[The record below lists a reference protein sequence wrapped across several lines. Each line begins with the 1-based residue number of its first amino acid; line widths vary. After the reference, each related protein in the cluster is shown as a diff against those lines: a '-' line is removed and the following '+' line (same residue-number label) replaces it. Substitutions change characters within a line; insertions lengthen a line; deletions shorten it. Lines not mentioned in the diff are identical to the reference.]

1 MAGGAP
7 QHLKIS
13 FSWFLMVAS
22 FWESDV
28 FSIFSID
35 NPLDIMNCM
44 YEVKWMTIQK
54 FNIGSKSDMC
64 RCILLRLIHVPY
76 FLLRI
81 NVPMS

>member
-1 MAGGAP
+1 MAVMDVMNYRHVVKVVNCIGNIGNRVKVDDKNMAGGAP

-44 YEVKWMTIQK
+44 
-54 FNIGSKSDMC
+54 KS
-64 RCILLRLIHVPY
+64 
-76 FLLRI
+76 
-81 NVPMS
+81 NG